1 MTLSIPLP
9 TSDQPFTTQSTS
21 LEGRSY
27 KVTLNWNS
35 RTDRWSMSMATEDGD
50 SIITGAALAIGIDLL
65 RTVPGTLDIVP
76 PGELFLAGTDDPTLA
91 TISTVSMI
99 YVPSE

>member
-1 MTLSIPLP
+1 MTQSIPLP
-9 TSDQPFTTQSTS
+9 THPFTTQSTS

-27 KVTLNWNS
+27 KLTFDWNS
-35 RTDRWSMSMATEDGD
+35 RSDRWSLDIATEDGD
-50 SIITGAALAIGIDLL
+50 AVINGAVLVIGIDLL
-65 RTVPGTLDIVP
+65 RTVPNTLDTVP
-76 PGELFLAGTDDPTLA
+76 PGELYLAGQDDPTLE